1 MPAPVPAPVTTV
13 SGIRRA
19 TIARFTC
26 TFPRSIS
33 AFITTTSRSPSSQ
46 TTLRT
51 FGTLFSLDMRHGCH
65 RTPILAASPSLP
77 PPISSTTATL
87 LPGRHFLRPDAV
99 FASLRLHPPLPR
111 SLHRRR
117 FRHQRMQR
125 GHAIRFQLFRPLHRG
140 GSRHRAGDDRHRRH
154 RAHRGDYCAG
164 MSAE

>member
-1 MPAPVPAPVTTV
+1 MPAPVPAPVTTA

-65 RTPILAASPSLP
+65 RTPILAARPSLP
-77 PPISSTTATL
+77 PPISSTTAIL
-87 LPGRHFLRPDAV
+87 LHGRHFPTPRRRLRVSPSPSAITKIP
-99 FASLRLHPPLPR
+99 SSSPLPSPTDAAR
-111 SLHRRR
+111 PRNPLPAVSAALSRRI
-117 FRHQRMQR
+117 
-125 GHAIRFQLFRPLHRG
+125 AS
-140 GSRHRAGDDRHRRH
+140 SRW
-154 RAHRGDYCAG
+154 
-164 MSAE
+164 